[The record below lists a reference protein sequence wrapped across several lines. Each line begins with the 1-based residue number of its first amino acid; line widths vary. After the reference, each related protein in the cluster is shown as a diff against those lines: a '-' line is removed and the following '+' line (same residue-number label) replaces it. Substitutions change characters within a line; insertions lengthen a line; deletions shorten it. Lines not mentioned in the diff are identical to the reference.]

1 MLSSLEIILVSL
13 CPLFSDE
20 GLNQLLCHNAWE
32 NHWNSWLTSTKTQV
46 STERKKTLRGR
57 VLVLTFNITQLITII
72 LHKYWKNWIVHNI
85 LTLDKLGSSPTPPPP
100 PARCKKAGYAPAK
113 AVYFICEPCYCLTF
127 CKHQFLSG
135 GGGGG
140 GGGSDAKLQAVSLER
155 RDGSYNLQCHI
166 SIRLKV

>member
-100 PARCKKAGYAPAK
+100 LPPLGAKRLGMPQLRLFTSFANHATAWPFASTSFLAGEGGAEALMQNFK
-113 AVYFICEPCYCLTF
+113 
-127 CKHQFLSG
+127 QFPWRG
-135 GGGGG
+135 GMG
-140 GGGSDAKLQAVSLER
+140 ATTCNVIFQ
-155 RDGSYNLQCHI
+155 
-166 SIRLKV
+166 